1 MSLICVLEYF
11 FNLPIRFQ
19 PFDSER
25 DSITFLSGKA
35 PTTRKGLLVTMGIF
49 MSLAILGMIAEVVFR
64 KARKAKVQNGE
75 GTLPEILLHSY
86 NYNCCMYISVW
97 LKLQSLVK
105 NAWSLILEKNKT
117 KQIPHDIY
125 SMAISELTENFLLR
139 FFFPDTICI
148 R

>member
-35 PTTRKGLLVTMGIF
+35 PSTRKGLLVTMGIF
-49 MSLAILGMIAEVVFR
+49 MSLAILGMIAEIVFR
-64 KARKAKVQNGE
+64 TARKAKVQNGE

-86 NYNCCMYISVW
+86 DYDCCMYISDW
-97 LKLQSLVK
+97 LKLQSLVI
-105 NAWSLILEKNKT
+105 NAWSLSLEKKQ
-117 KQIPHDIY
+117 QIPHDIY
-125 SMAISELTENFLLR
+125 NMAISELTENFLLR